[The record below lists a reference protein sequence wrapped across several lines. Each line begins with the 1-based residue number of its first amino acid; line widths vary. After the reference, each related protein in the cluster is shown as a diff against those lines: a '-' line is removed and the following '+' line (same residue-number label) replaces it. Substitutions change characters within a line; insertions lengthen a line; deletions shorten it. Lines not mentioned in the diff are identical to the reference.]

1 MQNQV
6 RPVCS
11 PKDKIWLQTDKL
23 QRCRRLPLEQA
34 KLRQILENKSKGV
47 LFRKWLVRW
56 YVEITFS
63 FRNILNLGEGDR
75 YFLYKM
81 QQFPQYPPG
90 WIYPGLPSGNMFN
103 DRGDPSSSPSTTSL
117 MTSDDFWLVTGIP
130 SIQQRQLNAA
140 INPAKLLYAVH
151 ICQPR
156 TGRLRT
162 DGVKRRKSF

>member
-47 LFRKWLVRW
+47 LFRKWLDRW
-56 YVEITFS
+56 YVEIMFS
-63 FRNILNLGEGDR
+63 FRNIMNLGEGDR

-103 DRGDPSSSPSTTSL
+103 DRGNPTSSPSTT
-117 MTSDDFWLVTGIP
+117 TSDSLPESLPFSKDSSMP
-130 SIQQRQLNAA
+130 

-156 TGRLRT
+156 KGRLRT